1 MGQKKSN
8 MHDQSP
14 ELYVTLGRIEESV
27 RNMRESQERMEKK
40 FDAQEIRI
48 NEIELDVKE
57 LKTQRDN
64 TSNKVAVIIA
74 IAAVVVSTIGLLLP

>member
-1 MGQKKSN
+1 MSE
-8 MHDQSP
+8 SP

-40 FDAQEIRI
+40 FDAQDIRI

-57 LKTQRDN
+57 LKTQRDDK
-64 TSNKVAVIIA
+64 SNKVAIA
-74 IAAVVVSTIGLLLP
+74 ISVLAVLVAAINLLLP

>member
-1 MGQKKSN
+1 MPE
-8 MHDQSP
+8 SP

-40 FDAQEIRI
+40 FDAQDARI

-57 LKTQRDN
+57 LKTQRDDK
-64 TSNKVAVIIA
+64 SNKIA
-74 IAAVVVSTIGLLLP
+74 IGIAVMAVLISAVSLLLP

>member
-1 MGQKKSN
+1 MSE
-8 MHDQSP
+8 SP

-40 FDAQEIRI
+40 FDAQDVRI

-57 LKTQRDN
+57 LKTQRDDK
-64 TSNKVAVIIA
+64 SNKIAVTIA
-74 IAAVVVSTIGLLLP
+74 ILAVLVSAVAAFLP

>member
-1 MGQKKSN
+1 MAE
-8 MHDQSP
+8 SP

-40 FDAQEIRI
+40 FDAQDVRI

-57 LKTQRDN
+57 LKTQRDDK
-64 TSNKVAVIIA
+64 SNKVAVSIA
-74 IAAVVVSTIGLLLP
+74 ILAVVISAVSVLLP

>member
-1 MGQKKSN
+1 MSE
-8 MHDQSP
+8 SP

-40 FDAQEIRI
+40 FDAQDVRI

-57 LKTQRDN
+57 LKTQRDDK
-64 TSNKVAVIIA
+64 SNKIAITIAVI
-74 IAAVVVSTIGLLLP
+74 AVLVSGVSVLLP

>member
-1 MGQKKSN
+1 MSE
-8 MHDQSP
+8 SP

-40 FDAQEIRI
+40 FDAQDARI

-57 LKTQRDN
+57 LKTQRDDK
-64 TSNKVAVIIA
+64 SNKVAVTIA
-74 IAAVVVSTIGLLLP
+74 ILAVMIAAVGVLLGL

>member
-1 MGQKKSN
+1 MSE
-8 MHDQSP
+8 SP

-40 FDAQEIRI
+40 FDAQDARI

-57 LKTQRDN
+57 LKTQRDDK
-64 TSNKVAVIIA
+64 SNKVAVTIAILAVIIA
-74 IAAVVVSTIGLLLP
+74 AIGVLLGL

>member
-1 MGQKKSN
+1 MSE
-8 MHDQSP
+8 SP

-40 FDAQEIRI
+40 FDAQDVRI

-57 LKTQRDN
+57 LKTQRDDK
-64 TSNKVAVIIA
+64 SNKIA
-74 IAAVVVSTIGLLLP
+74 ISIAILAVVVSAVSVLLP

>member
-1 MGQKKSN
+1 MSE
-8 MHDQSP
+8 SP

-40 FDAQEIRI
+40 FDAQDVRI

-57 LKTQRDN
+57 LKTQRDDK
-64 TSNKVAVIIA
+64 SNKVAVAIA
-74 IAAVVVSTIGLLLP
+74 ILAVLVSAISVLLP